1 VSSRSRSREWLLE
14 HSQRLARVG
23 SWTWDLRRNRFTW
36 SASMFPLYG
45 LPAGSP
51 PPTPAAFLDLVH
63 PEDRARYR
71 AAVRQALRT
80 GGSHELEHR
89 VVTPSGEVRH
99 IAGFAEVR
107 MGPDGRPVDV
117 IGSAQDQTVRVERDR
132 AVAQSE
138 QLHRLIVD
146 SSPIGIAVLD
156 LAGRWIQVN
165 DALCRIVGRPAAA
178 LLGRSYRELCVDTN
192 ATADARLRADLVSGR
207 RARAQDDRRLV
218 RACGVRVWVE
228 AHLSLLRAPE
238 LHRAPRLLAQVLDVT
253 ERRRVAQEL
262 TRQARTD
269 PLTGLANR
277 REWQDRL
284 DRCLAAS
291 TGGPLAVA
299 IVDMDRFK
307 AFNDTYG
314 HAEGDELLVDTARRW
329 QERLAG
335 ASPEAL
341 LARLGGEEFGV
352 LLPGLPHRRARELLA
367 GLVSAPPRGQTASV
381 GFTLARPGDQSRT
394 VMSRA
399 DCALYRAKQRGRA
412 RVEARWAPVPE
423 GGGPTP
429 PRRRPAPDPVSA
441 GAADEHLAG
450 ARTRVR
456 DRPAEVVQGPGP
468 QGPDG
473 RVGAVAVRQ
482 GVQQRE
488 GLPGRRGVEVEAG
501 ESDLFDGGHHHTFT
515 VGGRTG
521 TVREPTAAGDV
532 AVRVVTEPSGPP
544 GRAGPA
550 ARARSRSCR
559 PTREAPRRRPGGS
572 RARPAARRCAC
583 PGR

>member
-1 VSSRSRSREWLLE
+1 LLE

-23 SWTWDLRRNRFTW
+23 SWTWDLRRNCFTW

-45 LPAGSP
+45 LPPGGP
-51 PPTPAAFLDLVH
+51 PPTPEAFLLELVH
-63 PEDRARYR
+63 PDDRARYR

-89 VVTPSGEVRH
+89 VVTPAGEVRH

-107 MGPDGRPVDV
+107 LNRDGRAVEV

-156 LAGRWIQVN
+156 LGGRWLQVN
-165 DALCRIVGRPAAA
+165 DALCRIVGRPASE
-178 LLGRSYRELCVDTN
+178 LLGHSYRELCVDPDPV
-192 ATADARLRADLVSGR
+192 ADARLRADLVAGR
-207 RARAQDDRRLV
+207 RPGAQDDRRLL
-218 RACGVRVWVE
+218 RPGGARVWAE

-253 ERRRVAQEL
+253 ERRRVAQDL

-277 REWQDRL
+277 REWQDQL
-284 DRCLAAS
+284 DRCLAAPTS
-291 TGGPLAVA
+291 APLSVA

-329 QERLAG
+329 QERVAG
-335 ASPEAL
+335 AGPGAL

-352 LLPGLPHRRARELLA
+352 LLPGVRHRRARELLT
-367 GLVSAPPRGQTASV
+367 GLVTAPPRGQTASV
-381 GFTLARPGDQSRT
+381 GFTEARPGDQSRA

-412 RVEARWAPVPE
+412 RVEARWAPVL
-423 GGGPTP
+423 
-429 PRRRPAPDPVSA
+429 
-441 GAADEHLAG
+441 EHA
-450 ARTRVR
+450 
-456 DRPAEVVQGPGP
+456 
-468 QGPDG
+468 
-473 RVGAVAVRQ
+473 
-482 GVQQRE
+482 
-488 GLPGRRGVEVEAG
+488 
-501 ESDLFDGGHHHTFT
+501 F
-515 VGGRTG
+515 RTG
-521 TVREPTAAGDV
+521 APTV
-532 AVRVVTEPSGPP
+532 
-544 GRAGPA
+544 
-550 ARARSRSCR
+550 
-559 PTREAPRRRPGGS
+559 
-572 RARPAARRCAC
+572 CA
-583 PGR
+583 

>member
-1 VSSRSRSREWLLE
+1 MSSRSRSREWLLE

-23 SWTWDLRRNRFTW
+23 SWTWDLRRNCFTW

-45 LPAGSP
+45 LPVDG
-51 PPTPAAFLDLVH
+51 PTPTPEGFLELVH
-63 PEDRARYR
+63 PDDRPRYR
-71 AAVRQALRT
+71 AAVRHALRT

-107 MGPDGRPVDV
+107 TGRDGRVVEV

-156 LAGRWIQVN
+156 LAGRWVQVN

-178 LLGRSYRELCVDTN
+178 LLGRSYSELCVDPDPVG
-192 ATADARLRADLVSGR
+192 DARLRADLVTGR
-207 RARAQDDRRLV
+207 RSGAQDDRRLL
-218 RACGVRVWVE
+218 RDCGVRVWVE

-253 ERRRVAQEL
+253 ERRRVAQDL

-277 REWQDRL
+277 REWQDQL
-284 DRCLAAS
+284 DRYLAAPAAA
-291 TGGPLAVA
+291 PLSVA

-314 HAEGDELLVDTARRW
+314 HAAGDDLLVATARRW
-329 QERLAG
+329 QERLSG
-335 ASPEAL
+335 AAPGVL

-352 LLPGLPHRRARELLA
+352 LLPGVGHRRARGLLA

-381 GFTLARPGDQSRT
+381 GFTQVRPGDQSRS

-423 GGGPTP
+423 
-429 PRRRPAPDPVSA
+429 
-441 GAADEHLAG
+441 
-450 ARTRVR
+450 
-456 DRPAEVVQGPGP
+456 
-468 QGPDG
+468 DG
-473 RVGAVAVRQ
+473 RRASA
-482 GVQQRE
+482 
-488 GLPGRRGVEVEAG
+488 P
-501 ESDLFDGGHHHTFT
+501 T
-515 VGGRTG
+515 V
-521 TVREPTAAGDV
+521 
-532 AVRVVTEPSGPP
+532 
-544 GRAGPA
+544 
-550 ARARSRSCR
+550 
-559 PTREAPRRRPGGS
+559 
-572 RARPAARRCAC
+572 CA
-583 PGR
+583 